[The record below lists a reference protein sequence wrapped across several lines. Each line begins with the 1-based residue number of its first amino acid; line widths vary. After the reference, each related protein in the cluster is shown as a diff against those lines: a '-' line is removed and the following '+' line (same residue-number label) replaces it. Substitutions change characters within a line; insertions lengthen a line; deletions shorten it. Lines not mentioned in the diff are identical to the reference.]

1 MNLVCNLVQCSRE
14 SSIVLFVIEPLCF
27 KFFSQSFMSSFVT
40 HSQLKC
46 LLKLPNWS
54 CLSCSQWLVSSPI
67 QISMLP
73 SLSLKEKI
81 RSNISSELLVFVLWL
96 IGLVQC
102 ALMPVFLPLLLF
114 YLSLSA
120 IYCNL
125 SDTITKLTPSPFRNV
140 SLVASYTG
148 YFACAM
154 VAFGFALVN
163 QAYIFSWIYDKQAT
177 VYKFNIL
184 LALFGTVYAPLLI
197 FGLVLKFNLV
207 DPGDISTQLII
218 IIAICFLIS
227 PGLLLFGGIS
237 DHFNSSKS
245 LF

>member
-1 MNLVCNLVQCSRE
+1 
-14 SSIVLFVIEPLCF
+14 
-27 KFFSQSFMSSFVT
+27 
-40 HSQLKC
+40 
-46 LLKLPNWS
+46 
-54 CLSCSQWLVSSPI
+54 
-67 QISMLP
+67 
-73 SLSLKEKI
+73 
-81 RSNISSELLVFVLWL
+81 
-96 IGLVQC
+96 
-102 ALMPVFLPLLLF
+102 
-114 YLSLSA
+114 
-120 IYCNL
+120 
-125 SDTITKLTPSPFRNV
+125 
-140 SLVASYTG
+140 
-148 YFACAM
+148 M